1 MLKVYTDGASRG
13 NPGKSAG
20 AFVVYENDEVKH
32 TSYRFYGIQTNN
44 QSEYQAMLDALKYLS
59 DSNMM
64 GNVDFFS
71 DSELMV
77 KQIKGE
83 YKVRDLG
90 LAKIYQQVI
99 DKIRNID
106 KFSITHIKREK
117 NSYADKLVN
126 KCLDE
131 S

>member
-59 DSNMM
+59 DSNMV
-64 GNVDFFS
+64 GNVEFFS

-99 DKIRNID
+99 DKIRIID
-106 KFSITHIKREK
+106 KFSITHIKRDK